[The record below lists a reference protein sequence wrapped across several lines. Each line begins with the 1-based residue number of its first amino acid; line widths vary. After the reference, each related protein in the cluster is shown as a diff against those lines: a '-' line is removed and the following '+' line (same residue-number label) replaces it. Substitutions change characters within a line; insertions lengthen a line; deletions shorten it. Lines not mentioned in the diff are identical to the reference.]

1 MTQEKP
7 KNFGRETLHE
17 VLRINL
23 LVQRFGMTP
32 AQAALVAGLAWAG
45 DE

>member
-1 MTQEKP
+1 MKQEELKG
-7 KNFGRETLHE
+7 FGRATSHE

-23 LVQRFGMTP
+23 LVHRFGMTP
-32 AQAALVAGLAWAG
+32 AQAALVAGLAWGG